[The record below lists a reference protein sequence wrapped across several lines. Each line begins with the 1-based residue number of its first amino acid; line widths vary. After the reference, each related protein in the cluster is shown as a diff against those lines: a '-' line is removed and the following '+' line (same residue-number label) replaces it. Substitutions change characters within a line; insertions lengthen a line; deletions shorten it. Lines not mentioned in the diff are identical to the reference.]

1 MDRSR
6 ASLRTGSIVLLLL
19 TVLAGAQVA
28 VAWQVATPRATC
40 SRNDGTPTGLL
51 STPSATPIGR
61 GTDTISHGGPVVD
74 HVSFVD
80 ALRACGVTV
89 HPGDMIEQPFLRA
102 EGVVLQLRGGG
113 LSQPIEVQSFAYENS
128 TTAADDAAQIGP
140 DGNPPTMMITWI
152 GTPHFF
158 RAERV
163 IVIYVGEDRS
173 ALDLLTDILGPPFV
187 G

>member
-6 ASLRTGSIVLLLL
+6 AGLCTSAVVLLLL
-19 TVLAGAQVA
+19 SVLAGGQVA
-28 VAWQVATPRATC
+28 FAWQVATPEAGC
-40 SRNDGTPTGLL
+40 SRHDATPTSRP
-51 STPSATPIGR
+51 STPAATPIGQGSDR
-61 GTDTISHGGPVVD
+61 ISHGGPVVD

-89 HPGDMIEQPFLRA
+89 QPGDMIEQPFLRA
-102 EGVVLQLRGGG
+102 EGIVLQLRGGG
-113 LSQPIEVQSFAYENS
+113 LSQPVEVQSFAYEDS
-128 TTAADDAAQIGP
+128 ATAAADAAQIGP

-163 IVIYVGEDRS
+163 IVLYVGEDQTTIG
-173 ALDLLTDILGPPFV
+173 LVTDILGLPFV